1 MGTMMDLGKFGYREL
16 ELAKEI
22 LTAII
27 EHGYPE
33 DFSDSEVQ
41 IAFNPTSNYVFLT
54 NDEYQVA
61 MVVDG
66 KLESWYY
73 TPYSGHEGFYS
84 DLVDDM
90 KSYPENWDDA
100 DIEYI
105 KDLAENRDDSE
116 TIEWCENK
124 LES

>member
-1 MGTMMDLGKFGYREL
+1 MDTMMDLSKFGYREL

-27 EHGYPE
+27 EHGYPDDFE
-33 DFSDSEVQ
+33 DDGVS
-41 IAFNPTSNYVFLT
+41 IAFNPISNYVFLT

-66 KLESWYY
+66 KLESWYS

-90 KSYPENWDDA
+90 KSYPKNWNDE
-100 DIEYI
+100 DIEYM
-105 KDLAENRDDSE
+105 KNLAEAHDDYD
-116 TIEWCENK
+116 TVEWCENK